1 MSGQRG
7 RRASH
12 AVSGDQ
18 EPPRAGDAPMVREVR
33 RRMLDDAE
41 PVTPAR
47 LAAAVHS
54 SGRLLGAEGA
64 LRAVDRVQAEL
75 QGLGP
80 LQELAELPGIS
91 DILVNGPDRVWV
103 DSGHGLELTGLR
115 FGSDSEVQSLAA
127 RLIAAG
133 GRRLDDSNPCVDV
146 QLRGYRVHA
155 VLRPVS
161 TGYTLL
167 SIRIR
172 RTLTFTLEELQASG
186 AVDPEAAAVLRRIIA
201 SRLNFLISGATGTGK
216 TTLLSTLLSL
226 SLPHE
231 RLVLVEDAAEL
242 DPRHPHVV
250 GLQSRHGNV
259 EGAGSVDQAELVRQA
274 LRMRPDRLIVGECRG
289 AEVRELLAAM
299 NTGHDGAGGTIH
311 ANSAASVP
319 ARLAALGALA
329 GMSSTTV
336 NLQAASALDVVI
348 HLTRGDSGR
357 RIAEIAAVTADAEG
371 RLLAVPALLPLLPP
385 DAPGRHARGWAAL
398 QERLGRQGQPAPVS
412 VPPGTPWQTADPA
425 AVLENHAS

>member
-1 MSGQRG
+1 MSPQG
-7 RRASH
+7 RRAARSQP
-12 AVSGDQ
+12 ADQ
-18 EPPRAGDAPMVREVR
+18 QQSRPGDAPMVRQVR
-33 RRMLDDAE
+33 RQMLDDGE

-47 LAAAVHS
+47 LAAAIQS

-80 LQELAELPGIS
+80 LQELALLPGIS

-103 DSGHGLELTGLR
+103 DSGNGLELTELR
-115 FGSDSEVQSLAA
+115 FGSDAEVQALAA

-155 VLRPVS
+155 VLRPIS
-161 TGYTLL
+161 TGSTLL

-172 RTLTFTLEELQASG
+172 RTLTFTLEELQAG
-186 AVDPEAAAVLRRIIA
+186 GTVDPESAGVLRRLVA

-226 SLPHE
+226 SDPGE

-242 DPRHPHVV
+242 DPRHPHTV

-259 EGAGSVDQAELVRQA
+259 EGTGQVDLAELVRQA
-274 LRMRPDRLIVGECRG
+274 LRMRPDRLVVGECRG

-299 NTGHDGAGGTIH
+299 NTGHDGAGATIH

-329 GMSSTTV
+329 GMSSTAV
-336 NLQAASALDVVI
+336 NLQAASALDAVV
-348 HLTRGDSGR
+348 HLARQPSGR
-357 RIAEIAAVTADAEG
+357 RVAEIAVLTVSPDG
-371 RLLAVPALLPLLPP
+371 RLLTLPALLPLIRP
-385 DAPGRHARGWAAL
+385 DSAARYGPGWPIL
-398 QERLGRQGQPAPVS
+398 QERMAGRSNLPAEILNEEPIREETRV
-412 VPPGTPWQTADPA
+412 
-425 AVLENHAS
+425 E

>member
-7 RRASH
+7 RRAAATVPAEVPH
-12 AVSGDQ
+12 PGDS
-18 EPPRAGDAPMVREVR
+18 PMVREVR
-33 RRMLDDAE
+33 RRMLDDGE

-80 LQELAELPGIS
+80 LQELALLPGIS

-115 FGSDSEVQSLAA
+115 FGSDAEVQGLAA

-161 TGYTLL
+161 TGSTLL

-172 RTLTFTLEELQASG
+172 RTLTFTLEELQAG
-186 AVDPEAAAVLRRIIA
+186 GTVDHESAAVLRRIIA

-226 SLPHE
+226 SKPHE

-259 EGAGSVDQAELVRQA
+259 EGVGSVDQAELVRQA

-329 GMSSTTV
+329 GMSSTAV
-336 NLQAASALDVVI
+336 NLQAASALDVVV
-348 HLTRGDSGR
+348 HLARDGSGR
-357 RIAEIAAVTADAEG
+357 RVAEIAVVTASPDG
-371 RLLAVPALLPLLPP
+371 RLLAVPALLPLLPTG
-385 DAPGRHARGWAAL
+385 AAGRHSEGWSAL
-398 QERLGRQGQPAPVS
+398 QHRIGGVGEEPAPFH
-412 VPPGTPWQTADPA
+412 PATHGTYGVGTGA
-425 AVLENHAS
+425 LETYAS

>member
-1 MSGQRG
+1 MSGERG
-7 RRASH
+7 RRA
-12 AVSGDQ
+12 AALPAEV
-18 EPPRAGDAPMVREVR
+18 PRAGDSPMVREVR
-33 RRMLDDAE
+33 RRMLDGGE

-80 LQELAELPGIS
+80 LQELALLPGIS

-115 FGSDSEVQSLAA
+115 FGSDAEVQGLAA

-161 TGYTLL
+161 TGSTLL

-172 RTLTFTLEELQASG
+172 RTLTFTLEELQAG
-186 AVDPEAAAVLRRIIA
+186 GTVDQESAAVLRRIIA

-226 SLPHE
+226 SKPHE

-329 GMSSTTV
+329 GMSGTAV
-336 NLQAASALDVVI
+336 NLQAASALDVVV
-348 HLTRGDSGR
+348 HLARDDSGR
-357 RIAEIAAVTADAEG
+357 RVAEIAVVTASADG
-371 RLLAVPALLPLLPP
+371 RLLAVPALLPLLPT
-385 DAPGRHARGWAAL
+385 GAA
-398 QERLGRQGQPAPVS
+398 GRQGEGWEALQHLIADAGEEPAPFRPAS
-412 VPPGTPWQTADPA
+412 HGTYGVGTGA
-425 AVLENHAS
+425 LETHAS